1 MITATSLSQ
10 VLKKTSRWSL
20 KLRLLQKGRNS
31 STSRVSNR
39 TNQCFKLK
47 VRNHSHQKKSDK
59 QINHQESHNLSYSWN
74 HYCRLS
80 SEHRLSKPWQRKISQ
95 IRRCKLSSQAILANI
110 ANRSLAHLYCRLI
123 GRSPSKTRSSI
134 QSHHSK
140 RKVRHS
146 YTKVTK
152 RKVLTIK
159 ELLNIQETLVGSKTG
174 LKTIKQKLYS
184 TLALCPTKSIERI
197 RNLFNID
204 RCDTTSLTS
213 SRQAWTTVYSS
224 LKSTRRVSNVK
235 SNIAGQTTVHRCLT
249 STRTLQWRRS
259 RDKKLR
265 LSRENWP
272 YQSHWI

>member
-39 TNQCFKLK
+39 TNQCFKLR

-59 QINHQESHNLSYSWN
+59 QINLQESHNWSYNWN

-80 SEHRLSKPWQRKISQ
+80 SEHRLSKLWQRKISQ
-95 IRRCKLSSQAILANI
+95 IRRCKLSSQAILVNI

-123 GRSPSKTRSSI
+123 DKSHSKTRSSI

-140 RKVRHS
+140 RKAIHS

-159 ELLNIQETLVGSKTG
+159 ELLNIQETHVGSRTG
-174 LKTIKQKLYS
+174 
-184 TLALCPTKSIERI
+184 
-197 RNLFNID
+197 
-204 RCDTTSLTS
+204 
-213 SRQAWTTVYSS
+213 
-224 LKSTRRVSNVK
+224 
-235 SNIAGQTTVHRCLT
+235 
-249 STRTLQWRRS
+249 
-259 RDKKLR
+259 
-265 LSRENWP
+265 
-272 YQSHWI
+272 